1 VTGAT
6 ALTDL
11 SLRAASDLLH
21 RRAISPVELTDAY
34 LARIEQWNPH
44 LNAYLTVMA
53 DDARATARQAEAE
66 LTARTDRGPL
76 HGIPLGLKDLLA
88 TAGVRTT
95 AGSKI
100 LADWV
105 PTEDATVVRR
115 LRAAGAVLL
124 GKCAM
129 TEFATGHAHNPHYG
143 PTRNPWNLECTP
155 GGSSSG
161 SGAAVASGL
170 AAAALG
176 SDTACSIR
184 QPASYCGIVGLRPSQ
199 GRVSTAGVVP
209 LARSF
214 DTVGPLARSVE
225 DAALVLAAI
234 AGADPADWA
243 MPPVPVG
250 DYRAVLTAGLQGL
263 RVGVPRAYFWDRL
276 DGDVAAAVEAA
287 LRVLAQL
294 GAEVRDLD
302 LPGVDDAVDARG
314 LIHSTEAHAYHA
326 AWLRE
331 RPDDYSPDVHER
343 VTAGRD
349 TTGAALADAHSR
361 LARFG
366 ADVNALF
373 ETVDVL
379 AAPTTPTPAWPFDAT
394 DVTLNGVTEP
404 YRASGLRLTVPFTA
418 LGGPSLS
425 VPCGF
430 STAGLP
436 IGLQLAGRR
445 FDEATVLRVG
455 HAFEQATDWHRRRPP
470 LDA

>member
-1 VTGAT
+1 MTGAT
-6 ALTDL
+6 ALIDL

-21 RRAISPVELTDAY
+21 RRALSPVELTEAY
-34 LARIEQWNPH
+34 LARIERWNPH

-53 DDARATARQAEAE
+53 EDARVTARRAEAE
-66 LTARTDRGPL
+66 LGARTERGPL
-76 HGIPLGLKDLLA
+76 HGIPVGLKDLLA

-115 LRAAGAVLL
+115 LRSAGAVLL
-124 GKCAM
+124 GKCTM
-129 TEFATGHAHNPHYG
+129 TEFAMGHPHNPHYG
-143 PTRNPWNLECTP
+143 PTRNPWSLAHVP

-161 SGAAVASGL
+161 SGAAVAGRL
-170 AAAALG
+170 AVAALG

-184 QPASYCGIVGLRPSQ
+184 QPAAYCGVVGLRPSQ

-214 DTVGPLARSVE
+214 DTVGPLARTVE

-243 MPPVPVG
+243 TPPVPLG
-250 DYRAVLTAGLQGL
+250 EYQGALTAGLHGV
-263 RVGVPRAYFWDRL
+263 RVGVPRAYFWERL
-276 DGDVAAAVEAA
+276 DGEVAAAVEMA
-287 LRVLAQL
+287 LGVLTQL
-294 GAEVRDLD
+294 GAEVQDLD
-302 LPGVDDAVDARG
+302 VPGVDEAVAARG
-314 LIHSTEAHAYHA
+314 LIHSAEAYAYHA
-326 AWLRE
+326 TWLRE
-331 RPDDYSPDVHER
+331 RPDDYGAEFRAR
-343 VTAGRD
+343 VTRGRD
-349 TTGAALADAHSR
+349 TPGTALVEAQDC

-366 ADVNALF
+366 ATVNALLQR
-373 ETVDVL
+373 VDVL
-379 AAPTTPTPAWPFDAT
+379 ATPTTPTPAWPFEAADL
-394 DVTLNGVTEP
+394 TLNGVVESYGTV
-404 YRASGLRLTVPFTA
+404 GLRLTVPFTA
-418 LGGPSLS
+418 LGGPALS

-430 STAGLP
+430 SAAGLP

-455 HAFEQATDWHRRRPP
+455 HAYEQSTDWHRRRPP
-470 LDA
+470 LDV